1 MRNYP
6 MMRETDGKPEPT
18 RQPTMEKDGFCQ
30 EPMYRDTDWYYGP
43 TPAYIKREERNRRN
57 ENTR

>member
-1 MRNYP
+1 MKKEY
-6 MMRETDGKPEPT
+6 TDGKPEPT

-30 EPMYRDTDWYYGP
+30 EPMYKDTDWYYGP
-43 TPAYIKREERNRRN
+43 TPAFIIRKQRNRRD